1 MIVAGVIFVAACI
14 VGRWL
19 IFDCD
24 KYGAGMTLYY
34 IVRCVNSGAF
44 FARGIKRDGT
54 EAVLEW
60 SRMIHGWE
68 GAAALSQVSVDG
80 IKGGRVCVP
89 VEGRIVL
96 DVCEILP
103 CTEAA
108 EVNLLNQPEWVL

>member
-1 MIVAGVIFVAACI
+1 MVES
-14 VGRWL
+14 
-19 IFDCD
+19 
-24 KYGAGMTLYY
+24 YY
-34 IVRCVNSGAF
+34 IVRCVNSGVF
-44 FARGIKRDGT
+44 FARGVKRTGVT

-89 VEGRIVL
+89 VKGREVL

-108 EVNLLNQPEWVL
+108 AENLLNQPEWRV